1 MQLPKQ
7 VISCTIALQ
16 TPPVRRIITPGLH
29 NPITSKDKTISMN
42 QNSRL
47 VYSTDT
53 GRVSPPSQKRVPS
66 SVVPNDGIVRIGR
79 ETKGR
84 KGKGVTIISGL
95 PGGEAE
101 LKTLA
106 ARLKRCCGSGGSVK
120 DGMIIIQ
127 GDHRTTLEAE
137 LTRQGYRVKLAGG

>member
-1 MQLPKQ
+1 
-7 VISCTIALQ
+7 
-16 TPPVRRIITPGLH
+16 
-29 NPITSKDKTISMN
+29 MN
-42 QNSRL
+42 KNSRL
-47 VYSTDT
+47 VYSTDK
-53 GRVSPPSQKRVPS
+53 GRVSSPSQKPVPP
-66 SVVPNDGIVRIGR
+66 SVAVSDGIVRIGR

-84 KGKGVTIISGL
+84 KGKGVTTISGL

-101 LKTLA
+101 VKAMA

-120 DGMIIIQ
+120 DGLILIQ